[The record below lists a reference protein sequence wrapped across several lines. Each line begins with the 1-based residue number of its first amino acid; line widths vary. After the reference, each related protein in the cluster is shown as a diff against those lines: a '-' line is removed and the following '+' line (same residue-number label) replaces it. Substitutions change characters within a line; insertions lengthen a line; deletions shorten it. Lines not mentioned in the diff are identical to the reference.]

1 MNTTFN
7 KKINDL
13 EQEVLGTKDNEQHLL
28 MNELKRENQE
38 LKDENQ
44 ALRDKVANLSLK
56 TSDMNTKIKDM
67 DNERLS
73 LITAIRLIQTAP
85 SIDINTEERQQF
97 QSQNEIK
104 QNSKRNQT
112 QRQSRTSESGEQ
124 NIQLSNRYEVLS
136 SDDDE
141 EQTGIKS
148 NGKSDIKNRK
158 GQDRQCNNRSN
169 TQKTNAKSTKSPVAI
184 LGDSIVKMLQP
195 AKLSRSADQKV
206 QVKTFPYA
214 GATITD
220 MEHYVQPTLRT
231 KPRMVVLHVGTND
244 IQHKEP
250 KELADDMKSL
260 CHGIV
265 TKNPTCEI
273 AISEIVKRQDLVLS
287 TKIHETNKLLSNL
300 CEESNWYFIKH
311 SNIDTKHLNR
321 SGLHLNGQGI

>member
-85 SIDINTEERQQF
+85 SIDINTEERQLF

-112 QRQSRTSESGEQ
+112 QRQSRTSESGEP
-124 NIQLSNRYEVLS
+124 NMQLSNRYEVLS
-136 SDDDE
+136 SDDDD

-158 GQDRQCNNRSN
+158 GQDRQSNNRSN

-184 LGDSIVKMLQP
+184 LGDSMVKMLQP

-220 MEHYVQPTLRT
+220 MEHYIQPTLRT

-250 KELADDMKSL
+250 NELADDMKSL

-287 TKIHETNKLLSNL
+287 AKIHETNK
-300 CEESNWYFIKH
+300 
-311 SNIDTKHLNR
+311 DP
-321 SGLHLNGQGI
+321 